1 MNLLKRLFK
10 FRESIKSKII
20 IMITFLLFFISFII
34 GGSSYYIAKKQ
45 LDSEGKQI
53 LKNTVNMIVM
63 LIDAK
68 NEEVKRG
75 AISLEEAQEQVKTYI
90 LGKAQETG
98 KSVEVTYN
106 KNGDKKTIKEIKRP
120 INKDIYLGENGYPII
135 YSQDGIEI
143 AHPSLEGTNIWAL
156 QEKGKENGKFVGQEQ
171 IKAALKDGGDYF
183 TYSWTLPNSKDIGE
197 KITFQKVDPN
207 WGWVVI
213 AGTYMSDFN
222 QGANQILVN
231 SAIAMLISLIIGLI
245 IALVVVN
252 RIVKPIH
259 FMVETANELAN
270 GDFSDKPRRI
280 HNKDEIGLLA
290 KSLLNLRNNVR
301 EMLES
306 IDVSS
311 CKVYSA
317 SEGLTASA
325 EQSAQASDQVANS
338 VNEVAVA
345 TEKQLHLTEKSDKVV
360 HQISNSIS
368 QIMSD
373 TKMVSDSAEKTALTA
388 NEGESAIDKVVTQME
403 IIAEKTN
410 ETSIEINELEN
421 KSKQIGKI
429 VEVISGISD
438 QTNLLALNAAIE
450 AARAGESGKGFSVV
464 AEEVKK
470 LAEQSQ
476 TAASQITNL
485 INEVQFRIE
494 NAVTFMNDGKRE
506 VEVGA
511 KVVSL
516 AGKSFEDILLMIRD
530 MTAKT
535 QEIYVSVEHIAS
547 QTGNVVEDVHD
558 INSESKKTN
567 EEAQTIS
574 AATEEQSASTKEIAA
589 ASENLAEMAEE
600 LQEAIR
606 KFKV

>member
-1 MNLLKRLFK
+1 MNLLKRLFRFK
-10 FRESIKSKII
+10 ESIKSKII
-20 IMITFLLFFISFII
+20 IMITFLLFSISFII

-53 LKNTVNMIVM
+53 LKNTVNMIIM

-75 AISLEEAQEQVKTYI
+75 SISLEEGQEQVKTYI

-98 KSVEVTYN
+98 KSIEVTYN

-135 YSQDGIEI
+135 YSQDGMEI
-143 AHPSLEGTNIWAL
+143 AHPSLEGNNIWTI
-156 QEKGKENGKFVGQEQ
+156 QEKGKENGKFVAQEQ
-171 IKAALKDGGDYF
+171 IKAALKDGGDF
-183 TYSWTLPNSKDIGE
+183 VTYSWTLPNSQNIGE
-197 KITFQKVDPN
+197 KITFQKVDPD

-222 QGANQILVN
+222 EGADQILVN
-231 SAIAMLISLIIGLI
+231 SAIVMIISLIIGLI
-245 IALVVVN
+245 IAVIVVN

-259 FMVETANELAN
+259 FMVDTADELAN
-270 GDFSDKPRRI
+270 GDFRDKPRRI

-290 KSLLNLRNNVR
+290 KSLANLRNNVR

-306 IDVSS
+306 IDVASS
-311 CKVYSA
+311 KVYSA

-325 EQSAQASDQVANS
+325 KQSSQASDQVADS
-338 VNEVAVA
+338 VNEVAAA
-345 TEKQLHLTEKSDKVV
+345 TEKQLQLAEKADNVV
-360 HQISNSIS
+360 YQISNSIN
-368 QIMSD
+368 QVMSD
-373 TKMVSDSAEKTALTA
+373 TKIVSDSAEKTALTA
-388 NEGESAIDKVVTQME
+388 NEGEAAIDKVVTQMD

-429 VEVISGISD
+429 VEVISDISD

-464 AEEVKK
+464 AEEVRK

-485 INEVQFRIE
+485 ISEVQFRIG

-506 VEVGA
+506 VEEGA
-511 KVVSL
+511 KVVSV
-516 AGKSFEDILLMIRD
+516 AGKSFEEILLMIKN
-530 MTAKT
+530 MTSKI
-535 QEIYVSVEHIAS
+535 QEIYVSVEQIAG
-547 QTGNVVEDVHD
+547 QTGNVVTNVHD
-558 INSESKKTN
+558 INGECKRTN

-574 AATEEQSASTKEIAA
+574 AATEEQSASTKEIAT
-589 ASENLAEMAEE
+589 ASENLADMAEE